1 MATGRPAGRPRTK
14 KGAGDKFNDITPADW
29 EKVPPFPEGLNEDG
43 ENLWIKIWIGA
54 GDWLHVSD
62 EFMITELCQ
71 IFQDKELYRRAL
83 ELGEVKR
90 VYMLSN
96 KTLIAHPYVGML
108 KDARVQMNTY
118 FSALGFSPSDRA
130 KIAIDNLVAEDE
142 MLEMMKAKITRK
154 HERANS
160 GLGASSD
167 GE

>member
-14 KGAGDKFNDITPADW
+14 KDAGAKFLEISPQDW

-96 KTLIAHPYVGML
+96 KTLIPHPYVGML

-154 HERANS
+154 HERANA
-160 GLGASSD
+160 GLGDTD
-167 GE
+167 GK